1 MNFNKL
7 RYVIVVAEERS
18 ITKAAKKLYISQ
30 PSLSQCIRSIEED
43 LGVDLFIRVKSSIS
57 LTQAGEAYIEWAK
70 ATLESAKQLQSR
82 LEKIKAGVTRQLD
95 IGASWQRSAALLP
108 EPINSFYSRVPNCDI
123 RICEDINIKLH
134 ELLKN
139 DVIDLEIGVPNQDTV
154 HYVSVPLFQERFL
167 LATSKNASI
176 PSVKAEPF
184 PKVSPEVIRGM
195 PVVILQEHMYLG
207 KVFRNLLT
215 DLNYIPPKITEC
227 HNIETLH
234 KLVAKN
240 AGVSLLPEVSIF
252 HRPLPDVNYYL
263 FTDDDLGRTVA
274 AVYKRNTKKQQ
285 DILQFIECLKEYIK
299 KCGYPFVVS

>member
-154 HYVSVPLFQERFL
+154 HYVSVRSDFSWPQARMFRFP
-167 LATSKNASI
+167 
-176 PSVKAEPF
+176 PSRPNHF
-184 PKVSPEVIRGM
+184 PK
-195 PVVILQEHMYLG
+195 
-207 KVFRNLLT
+207 
-215 DLNYIPPKITEC
+215 
-227 HNIETLH
+227 
-234 KLVAKN
+234 
-240 AGVSLLPEVSIF
+240 
-252 HRPLPDVNYYL
+252 
-263 FTDDDLGRTVA
+263 
-274 AVYKRNTKKQQ
+274 
-285 DILQFIECLKEYIK
+285 
-299 KCGYPFVVS
+299 